1 MPLGVRLMAMEVIYL
16 WRALPFCSEATKRQM
31 LDTLEMAMP
40 PDSEPY
46 HYAMRA
52 WLRGCILASLKQD
65 EDAEKVTGYVHM

>member
-1 MPLGVRLMAMEVIYL
+1 MAMEVIYL

-65 EDAEKVTGYVHM
+65 EDAEKVTGCVHM